1 MNLLLIIKRI
11 NQQLG
16 RSRLSKLAFV
26 SIDKET
32 KVNYSGITISK
43 DCQLTLRRGSIFEGQ
58 ISFERDNA
66 SVIIGKNTFI
76 GASHLICSR
85 SIDIG
90 DDVLISWGCVIADH
104 NSHSIRF
111 SERKNDVLDWYDGTK
126 NWTHVVDKPI
136 QIKNKVWIGMNSIVL
151 KGVTVG
157 EGAIVGA
164 GSVVTKDVLPWTIV
178 AGNPAVLI
186 RELKEDER

>member
-1 MNLLLIIKRI
+1 MNLLLTIKKI
-11 NQQLG
+11 NQQLI
-16 RSRLSKLAFV
+16 RNRISRLAFV

-32 KVNYSGITISK
+32 KVNYSGITILK
-43 DCQLTLRRGSIFEGQ
+43 DCQLTLKRGSIFEGQ

-76 GASHLICSR
+76 GASHLVCSR

-90 DDVLISWGCVIADH
+90 DDVLISWGCVITDH

-111 SERKNDVLDWYDGTK
+111 SERKNDVLDWYNRTK
-126 NWTHVVDKPI
+126 NWTHVIDKPI
-136 QIKNKVWIGMNSIVL
+136 QIKNKVWIGMNSIIL

-157 EGAIVGA
+157 EGAIDRK
-164 GSVVTKDVLPWTIV
+164 SVV
-178 AGNPAVLI
+178 
-186 RELKEDER
+186 